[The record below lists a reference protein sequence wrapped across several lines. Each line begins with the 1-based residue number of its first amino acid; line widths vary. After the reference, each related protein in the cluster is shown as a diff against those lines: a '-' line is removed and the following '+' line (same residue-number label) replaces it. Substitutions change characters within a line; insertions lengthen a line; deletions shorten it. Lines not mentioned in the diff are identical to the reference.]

1 MTKLNYSFTD
11 VELLNTALTH
21 SSFVR
26 GDNRIYPNNE
36 RMEFLGDAVL
46 ELCASEY
53 LYLNYP
59 KMNEG
64 MMTRT
69 RARTVCES
77 ALNIVAKELELGK
90 YLLLSHGEENTGG
103 REKPSILSD
112 ALEAVIG
119 SIFLDG
125 GIECA
130 KRFILSFIKNS
141 VEEAARSLSAKDYK
155 TLLQEYVQHYH
166 SGELEYKVIGMSGP
180 DHKRVFT
187 MCVSIDGV
195 GDGGTNRKPARTQQE
210 QPLNCSIGTMCEF
223 YPRIHHSFSE
233 RFIRFAI
240 LLKESF
246 KCSLQSLKS
255 AGSNLLQKKPN

>member
-1 MTKLNYSFTD
+1 
-11 VELLNTALTH
+11 
-21 SSFVR
+21 
-26 GDNRIYPNNE
+26 
-36 RMEFLGDAVL
+36 
-46 ELCASEY
+46 
-53 LYLNYP
+53 
-59 KMNEG
+59 
-64 MMTRT
+64 MTRT

-195 GDGGTNRKPARTQQE
+195 VYGFRRRQEQNRKPARTQQK
-210 QPLNCSIGTMCEF
+210 QPLNCSIGTMRE
-223 YPRIHHSFSE
+223 
-233 RFIRFAI
+233 
-240 LLKESF
+240 L
-246 KCSLQSLKS
+246 
-255 AGSNLLQKKPN
+255 

>member
-69 RARTVCES
+69 RARTVCET

-103 REKPSILSD
+103 RESPPYFPTHSKL
-112 ALEAVIG
+112 
-119 SIFLDG
+119 
-125 GIECA
+125 
-130 KRFILSFIKNS
+130 
-141 VEEAARSLSAKDYK
+141 LSAPYSL
-155 TLLQEYVQHYH
+155 TAV
-166 SGELEYKVIGMSGP
+166 
-180 DHKRVFT
+180 
-187 MCVSIDGV
+187 
-195 GDGGTNRKPARTQQE
+195 
-210 QPLNCSIGTMCEF
+210 LN
-223 YPRIHHSFSE
+223 
-233 RFIRFAI
+233 A
-240 LLKESF
+240 
-246 KCSLQSLKS
+246 QSVLF
-255 AGSNLLQKKPN
+255 

>member
-1 MTKLNYSFTD
+1 
-11 VELLNTALTH
+11 
-21 SSFVR
+21 
-26 GDNRIYPNNE
+26 
-36 RMEFLGDAVL
+36 
-46 ELCASEY
+46 
-53 LYLNYP
+53 
-59 KMNEG
+59 

-69 RARTVCES
+69 RARTVCET

-195 GDGGTNRKPARTQQE
+195 VYGFGDGGTKQEAGQNAAKATLELLNRDNA
-210 QPLNCSIGTMCEF
+210 
-223 YPRIHHSFSE
+223 
-233 RFIRFAI
+233 
-240 LLKESF
+240 
-246 KCSLQSLKS
+246 
-255 AGSNLLQKKPN
+255 

>member
-1 MTKLNYSFTD
+1 MVQTEPSGEENFCLQIITD

-69 RARTVCES
+69 RARTVCET

-90 YLLLSHGEENTGG
+90 YLLLISVLSIVMIEATAPSSVFKTALPT
-103 REKPSILSD
+103 KPSQTITS
-112 ALEAVIG
+112 
-119 SIFLDG
+119 
-125 GIECA
+125 
-130 KRFILSFIKNS
+130 
-141 VEEAARSLSAKDYK
+141 
-155 TLLQEYVQHYH
+155 
-166 SGELEYKVIGMSGP
+166 
-180 DHKRVFT
+180 
-187 MCVSIDGV
+187 
-195 GDGGTNRKPARTQQE
+195 
-210 QPLNCSIGTMCEF
+210 
-223 YPRIHHSFSE
+223 
-233 RFIRFAI
+233 
-240 LLKESF
+240 
-246 KCSLQSLKS
+246 
-255 AGSNLLQKKPN
+255 

>member
-103 REKPSILSD
+103 CISR
-112 ALEAVIG
+112 
-119 SIFLDG
+119 
-125 GIECA
+125 
-130 KRFILSFIKNS
+130 
-141 VEEAARSLSAKDYK
+141 
-155 TLLQEYVQHYH
+155 
-166 SGELEYKVIGMSGP
+166 
-180 DHKRVFT
+180 
-187 MCVSIDGV
+187 
-195 GDGGTNRKPARTQQE
+195 
-210 QPLNCSIGTMCEF
+210 
-223 YPRIHHSFSE
+223 
-233 RFIRFAI
+233 
-240 LLKESF
+240 
-246 KCSLQSLKS
+246 
-255 AGSNLLQKKPN
+255 AGSTTSESS

>member
-103 REKPSILSD
+103 REKPFPPASPFVPSALSPQASPAHRFRRAFPRNPFQPTSAGAPIAQAILSPQCSMRRTNAA
-112 ALEAVIG
+112 AL
-119 SIFLDG
+119 
-125 GIECA
+125 
-130 KRFILSFIKNS
+130 
-141 VEEAARSLSAKDYK
+141 
-155 TLLQEYVQHYH
+155 
-166 SGELEYKVIGMSGP
+166 P
-180 DHKRVFT
+180 
-187 MCVSIDGV
+187 
-195 GDGGTNRKPARTQQE
+195 
-210 QPLNCSIGTMCEF
+210 
-223 YPRIHHSFSE
+223 
-233 RFIRFAI
+233 
-240 LLKESF
+240 
-246 KCSLQSLKS
+246 
-255 AGSNLLQKKPN
+255 AGSLENLRFSREACHRPPHSL

>member
-77 ALNIVAKELELGK
+77 ALNIVAKELELG
-90 YLLLSHGEENTGG
+90 
-103 REKPSILSD
+103 SIC
-112 ALEAVIG
+112 
-119 SIFLDG
+119 F
-125 GIECA
+125 
-130 KRFILSFIKNS
+130 
-141 VEEAARSLSAKDYK
+141 
-155 TLLQEYVQHYH
+155 
-166 SGELEYKVIGMSGP
+166 
-180 DHKRVFT
+180 
-187 MCVSIDGV
+187 
-195 GDGGTNRKPARTQQE
+195 
-210 QPLNCSIGTMCEF
+210 
-223 YPRIHHSFSE
+223 
-233 RFIRFAI
+233 
-240 LLKESF
+240 
-246 KCSLQSLKS
+246 
-255 AGSNLLQKKPN
+255 